1 VVCDWQIGLVSGTNP
16 DKSKLESNERVISSN
31 KILTRLLDDCL
42 GNAGALPLIHALLYL
57 LLKESCPSSESLA
70 SFISEFKDNDR
81 IGVFQ
86 EAVIDVVTAV
96 VEQDN
101 LRKEELARLEGGDA
115 AIDKQNAQCP
125 RPLAVLRSL
134 MVSPAEEQLK
144 LSS

>member
-1 VVCDWQIGLVSGTNP
+1 MNP
-16 DKSKLESNERVISSN
+16 DKSELESNEQVIFSN
-31 KILTRLLDDCL
+31 KILTRLLDECL
-42 GNAGALPLIHALLYL
+42 GNASALPLIHALLYL
-57 LLKESCPSSESLA
+57 LLKESCPSVESLA